1 MRVPFNYLPQQFKN
15 NNIFFSE
22 WKKLIK
28 SCEFTLGPFVKKF
41 ENKFA
46 KFVKVKHCIST
57 NNGTDA
63 LILAMKSLGV
73 KKDDE
78 VITVCNS
85 FYASVG
91 AIVACGAKPI
101 FVDCDDSYQINVDQ
115 IEKVITKKSK
125 IILPVHWAGAS
136 PDMYKIMKIARKYNL
151 KVVEDACMSIGA
163 KIGNKKPGSFGHV
176 NAFSMHPLKSLNVM
190 GDGGMVVTNDDKI
203 ALWLKRYRNHG
214 MIDRDHIAYWGVN
227 KRIQPLQAVVAEIEL
242 KKVNQIVSKRNKN
255 AKILDKL
262 LSKIKYTRI
271 PKRNFFYKE
280 TFALYM
286 AEFKKRDQLK
296 LYLIKNGIE
305 AKIHYPVPLHLQK
318 PSKKIG
324 YKTGDFPVAERQ
336 AKALLTLPIHQYLN
350 EKHLNYMFKKIKK
363 FYEKNN

>member
-1 MRVPFNYLPQQFKN
+1 MKVPFNYLPQQFKN
-15 NNIFFSE
+15 NNIFFKE

-46 KFVKVKHCIST
+46 KFIKVKHCIST
-57 NNGTDA
+57 NNGTDS

-101 FVDCDDSYQINVDQ
+101 FVDCDDRYQINVDQ
-115 IEKVITKKSK
+115 IEKAITKKTK

-136 PDMYKIMKIARKYNL
+136 PDMYKIMRIARKYNL
-151 KVVEDACMSIGA
+151 KVVEDACMGIGA
-163 KIGNKKPGSFGHV
+163 KIGNKNPGSFGHV

-336 AKALLTLPIHQYLN
+336 AKTLLTLPIHQYLN
-350 EKHLNYMFKKIKK
+350 EKHLNYMFKKIEK